1 MLPKMLYELLPYL
14 YLSVGAYGGI
24 VINSAIVIV
33 GSFLLIAT
41 AILIISMRITYRRK
55 IKQLRDKALV

>member
-14 YLSVGAYGGI
+14 YLSVGAYGGF
-24 VINSAIVIV
+24 VFNSAIVIV

>member
-1 MLPKMLYELLPYL
+1 MLYELLPYL
-14 YLSVGAYGGI
+14 YLSVGAYGGF

>member
-14 YLSVGAYGGI
+14 YLSVGAYGGF

>member
-1 MLPKMLYELLPYL
+1 MLYELLPYL

-55 IKQLRDKALV
+55 IKQLRDNALV